1 MNDPHTTFSLP
12 SLLCEEEDDI
22 ISSSSSSLTTQIKF
36 NSNST
41 NTTSEDNDH
50 FIRSL
55 IQREAAESNYYGCVC
70 TDDRFKCVRL
80 DAINWIFTTREVLGF
95 QFRTAYL
102 SLTYFDRFN
111 SRRLIDNG
119 KEWAIQ
125 LLGVAC
131 LSLAAKMEEQAVP
144 ALSHYKAQG
153 YNFESSVIQRMELMV
168 LATLEW
174 KLCCI
179 TPFAYLHH
187 FFSKIWDEC
196 DCNELLVP
204 KAIELILDFSKEV
217 NLMDHRP
224 SVVAIAAVLL
234 AYDDQLTRN
243 LLEFKIGVV
252 SSFHSLEKE
261 RILDCYDLLKKIKT
275 KKNNTPDSNSFD
287 VLTNHWNRSSNV
299 GIKRKLTY
307 TGFEQKCPLQKISR
321 RL

>member
-1 MNDPHTTFSLP
+1 MDDPDHTTTFSLP

-22 ISSSSSSLTTQIKF
+22 NNNIISSSSSLTLTTQLK
-36 NSNST
+36 SS
-41 NTTSEDNDH
+41 SEDNDH

-55 IQREAAESNYYGCVC
+55 IQREAAQSSDYAC
-70 TDDRFKCVRL
+70 DDNRFKYARL
-80 DAINWIFTTREVLGF
+80 HAINWIFTTREVLGF
-95 QFRTAYL
+95 HFRTAYL
-102 SLTYFDRFN
+102 SLTYFDLFN

-125 LLGVAC
+125 LLGIAC

-144 ALSHYKAQG
+144 SLSHYKAQG

-196 DCNELLVP
+196 DCNELLVS

-234 AYDDQLTRN
+234 ACDDQLTRN
-243 LLEFKIGVV
+243 TLEFKIGVV
-252 SSFHSLEKE
+252 SSLHSLEKE
-261 RILDCYDLLKKIKT
+261 RIHHCYDLLKKIET
-275 KKNNTPDSNSFD
+275 KKNKTPEFNSFD
-287 VLTNHWNRSSNV
+287 LLTWNRSSNI

-321 RL
+321 RLQ